1 MAKDAYYFSHDS
13 NANDD
18 PKCVLLIEQLGL
30 EGYGIYWVL
39 IELLRDQPGYR
50 YPLSL
55 IPAISRRYNTTNEK
69 MKTVIT
75 NYRLFEIEDEEFFSL
90 SLMKRME
97 HLDSKRKQASFAG
110 KKSAEA
116 RLLNASSTDVQ
127 RPLNDRST
135 IKVNKTKLNES
146 KVNKT
151 TIPLSENKF
160 SDDAI
165 ELSLASELFNL
176 ILENN
181 PEAKIPNLQTW
192 AKTFDLMIRRDNR
205 NVGDIQTVM
214 KWCQQDSFW
223 QGNILSPS
231 KLRDKYDQLTIKMKS
246 PQRVDKSRNR
256 PKSFDAIDQWAA
268 MTEGMDENE

>member
-1 MAKDAYYFSHDS
+1 MAIDAYYFSHDS

-50 YPLSL
+50 YPLAL

-127 RPLNDRST
+127 QTFNDRST
-135 IKVNKTKLNES
+135 IKVNKTKLNETKVKKIKTEVVKKLFGEKVHLSDQEHRKLIEGNGEQDTNEMISILDNWYCS
-146 KVNKT
+146 KGKPANK
-151 TIPLSENKF
+151 
-160 SDDAI
+160 SDYHTMVKNGWVFR
-165 ELSLASELFNL
+165 ELSDR
-176 ILENN
+176 
-181 PEAKIPNLQTW
+181 KQ
-192 AKTFDLMIRRDNR
+192 KQGGQVR
-205 NVGDIQTVM
+205 NQ
-214 KWCQQDSFW
+214 KQ
-223 QGNILSPS
+223 P
-231 KLRDKYDQLTIKMKS
+231 
-246 PQRVDKSRNR
+246 NR
-256 PKSFDAIDQWAA
+256 PKGFDAIDEWYD
-268 MTEGMDENE
+268 MTKGMLDE